1 MTPQSLVI
9 EAAEVEVNTACPRR
23 CTYCPNSI
31 PELRDSNH
39 SMSYDL
45 YQRILAELS
54 AADYVGRL
62 SFHLYSEPLL
72 RQDLPHLIA
81 LAREALP
88 LTFLVLYTNGD
99 LLTDARYDI
108 LLRAGLDRFIVTRHD
123 GQMLAPRPYQIQLH
137 WQDLI
142 LTSRGGL
149 VAPAGLL
156 ARPCHA
162 PTEMLIVAV
171 NGDVLL
177 CHEDGRREFVMGNLA
192 LQSLQEVWWSAAFVE
207 KRGLLSQGRRRD
219 AGGLCARCNLTCY
232 TLPGAGM

>member
-1 MTPQSLVI
+1 MAQQTLII

-23 CTYCPNSI
+23 CSYCPNSI

-39 SMSYDL
+39 CMSDDL
-45 YQRILAELS
+45 YQRILAELG

-72 RQDLPHLIA
+72 RQDLRRLIV
-81 LAREALP
+81 LARQALP

-99 LLTDARYDI
+99 LLTEARYEN
-108 LLRAGLDRFIVTRHD
+108 LLDAGLDRFIVTRHD
-123 GQMLAPRPYQIQLH
+123 DRMLAPRPYQMQLH
-137 WQDLI
+137 WKDLI

-149 VAPAGLL
+149 VAPARVLN
-156 ARPCHA
+156 RPCHA

-192 LQSLQEVWWSAAFVE
+192 KQSLREVWWSAAFVE
-207 KRGLLSQGRRRD
+207 KRSLLSQGRRSD
-219 AGGLCARCNLTCY
+219 VGGLCARCDLTCY
-232 TLPGAGM
+232 TLPGGGM